1 MKKLTLFLLSLVFVL
16 NLSYGQTPQV
26 IDTILPFD
34 DIHWGNMNCSAIQY
48 SNDSIAAYG
57 SDYRIGVNL
66 FYKDFFN
73 FQNEGEAYF
82 EISYNSGGQW
92 QAEQVRINGSK
103 APAMQSNYTSNTHYY
118 IRIKFNQ
125 DHSED
130 YVIAS
135 GNYDD
140 AGGNVVETHT
150 YNLSDK
156 AWNILSSSNFHVKL
170 WDNYAGTNS
179 SITVWQVM
187 LKNVIPVDNSPNIV
201 SQEIFNFEDG
211 NMPASLVPTETDW
224 SVDTTQGYNSNASL
238 HAEAPVGEER
248 SVYMDLPENTV
259 SIEFDVKYQSET
271 HKPAYFSA
279 DSLAYAYFD
288 HSSTGCWKHYKWQF
302 NDHQPHRV
310 YWKIAGTAYDQLPGK
325 LWIDNIHLTYDNY
338 SGINSENYT
347 QNPIV
352 YPNPAKHIL
361 HFTKPVQAYEIYDTT
376 GKLIQKGRHNRQS
389 IYLKIKQ
396 KGMYLIKAYDRNQ
409 RIEVSKFLIE

>member
-1 MKKLTLFLLSLVFVL
+1 MKNITLFLSIVFLL
-16 NLSYGQTPQV
+16 NMSYGQTPQV
-26 IDTILPFD
+26 IDTILPFND
-34 DIHWGNMNCSAIQY
+34 VHWANMNCSAIHY

-82 EISYNSGGQW
+82 EISYDNGGGW

-103 APAMQSNYTSNTHYY
+103 APAMQSNYTSNTHYF

-125 DHSED
+125 NHSED

-156 AWNILSSSNFHVKL
+156 AWNILSSSNFHVIL
-170 WDNYAGTNS
+170 WDNYGGTNS
-179 SITVWQVM
+179 SITVWHVM
-187 LKNVIPVDNSPNIV
+187 LKNVIPVDNSPNVV
-201 SQEIFNFEDG
+201 SQETFDFENG
-211 NMPASLVPTETDW
+211 NIPASLVPLETDW
-224 SVDTTQGYNSNASL
+224 SIDMTQGYNSNASL

-248 SVYMDLPENTV
+248 SVYMDVPENTL

-271 HKPAYFSA
+271 HKPAVFSI
-279 DSLAYAYFD
+279 DTLAGTHFD
-288 HSSTGCWKHYKWQF
+288 HSSIGCWKHYKWQF

-325 LWIDNIHLTYDNY
+325 LWIDNIHLTYDDY
-338 SGINSENYT
+338 SGINSENYS

-352 YPNPAKHIL
+352 YPNPARKKIY
-361 HFTKPVQAYEIYDTT
+361 FGQNIKTYEIYDLT
-376 GKLIQKGRHNRQS
+376 GKLMQKGQNDQS
-389 IYLKIKQ
+389 GIYLKMLQ
-396 KGMYLIKAYDRNQ
+396 KGIYLIKTHDHKQKIY
-409 RIEVSKFLIE
+409 VSKLIVN